1 MYDIEKKELL
11 DICLEMIER
20 SMVIG
25 SSGNASVRVDDHVV
39 ITPSSVKYKE
49 MKPEDMMVIDLEGDT
64 VEGDRNPSTE
74 SPMHLEAYRNR
85 EDAGAVIHPHSI
97 YTTAL
102 SILHKPLP
110 MVIDE
115 VVPKLGGE
123 IRVASYSM
131 PGTKALA
138 KNAIEAMKDR
148 SVVLLANH
156 GALCIGKNLRKALD
170 NAILLERTCQIYLIT
185 LQAGQPIELPADV
198 VEEEADLWEMM
209 KDF

>member
-25 SSGNASVRVDDHVV
+25 SSGNASVRVDNHVV

-74 SPMHLEAYRNR
+74 SPMHLEAYRKR
-85 EDAGAVIHPHSI
+85 EDAGAIIHPHSI

-131 PGTKALA
+131 PGTKDLA
-138 KNAIEAMKDR
+138 KNAIEAMEDR

-170 NAILLERTCQIYLIT
+170 NAILLERTCRIYLIA